1 MNNLG
6 ANLRKII
13 EICKKF
19 DKKCTF
25 MLKNMRKLLHLSQK
39 SCNFA
44 PKLEKLQ
51 CLTFKLNILCLQ
63 KYSTLYCLSSCCG
76 P

>member
-1 MNNLG
+1 
-6 ANLRKII
+6 
-13 EICKKF
+13 
-19 DKKCTF
+19 
-25 MLKNMRKLLHLSQK
+25 MLKNIRKLLHLSQK

-51 CLTFKLNILCLQ
+51 CLTFKLYILCLQ
-63 KYSTLYCLSSCCG
+63 KYLTLCCLSSCCG